1 MAELILAEHVIFTL
15 SLWIT
20 THAAADFFTNM
31 GARKPLSCQ
40 LCLSGWVMLLDIVVL
55 LAIGSEV
62 CILMP
67 LAWWAGA
74 VLIEA
79 VHQRL
84 QMIVI

>member
-1 MAELILAEHVIFTL
+1 MAELTLAEHVIFTL
-15 SLWIT
+15 SLWIV

-31 GARKPLSCQ
+31 DARKPLSCQ
-40 LCLSGWVMLLDIVVL
+40 LCLSGWVALLDMVVL
-55 LAIGSEV
+55 LAIGSEMW
-62 CILMP
+62 ILVP

-84 QMIVI
+84 QMLVL

>member
-1 MAELILAEHVIFTL
+1 MAELTLAEHVVFVL

-40 LCLSGWVMLLDIVVL
+40 LCLSGWVVLLGMVVL
-55 LAIGSEV
+55 LAIGSGV
-62 CILMP
+62 WILVP
-67 LAWWAGA
+67 LAWWAVA

-84 QMIVI
+84 QMLVL

>member
-1 MAELILAEHVIFTL
+1 MAGLTLAEHAIFAL

-31 GARKPLSCQ
+31 SARKPLSCQ
-40 LCLSGWVMLLDIVVL
+40 LCLSGWVTILGMVVL
-55 LAIGSEV
+55 QAVGSELCV
-62 CILMP
+62 LTP
-67 LAWWAGA
+67 LAWWAVA

>member
-1 MAELILAEHVIFTL
+1 MAELTLTEHVVFTL

-31 GARKPLSCQ
+31 EARRPLSCQ
-40 LCLSGWVMLLDIVVL
+40 LCLSGWVVLLGMVVL

-67 LAWWAGA
+67 LAWWAVS

-84 QMIVI
+84 QMLVL

>member
-1 MAELILAEHVIFTL
+1 MAELTLAEHVIFTL

-31 GARKPLSCQ
+31 GTRKPLSCQ
-40 LCLSGWVMLLDIVVL
+40 LCLSGWVVLLDIVVL
-55 LAIGSEV
+55 LATGSELL
-62 CILMP
+62 ILTP
-67 LAWWAGA
+67 LAWWAVA

-84 QMIVI
+84 QMLVL